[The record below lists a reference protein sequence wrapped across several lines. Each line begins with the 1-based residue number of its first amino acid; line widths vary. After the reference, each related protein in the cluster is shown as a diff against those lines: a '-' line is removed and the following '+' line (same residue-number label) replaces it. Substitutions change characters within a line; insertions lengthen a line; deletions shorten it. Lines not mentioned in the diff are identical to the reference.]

1 MADTEQRIKLDKEQI
16 MVNLSEIKEAIIQG
30 KPDDAKD
37 LTQRALRGG
46 READQVLNEALI
58 PAMNEVGEGFGRNEI
73 FFPEMLVA
81 AMAMKDA
88 LAVLKPILVSK
99 GIKGTGKAV
108 LGTVQGDLHDIGKNL
123 VGMLFEGAGFE
134 VIDLGIDTPKE
145 EFVKAIRENGPQ
157 LLGLSALLTTTM
169 PRMREVISA
178 LEQEGLK
185 EQVKVIVGGAPVT
198 QEYAD
203 EIGADGCAPD
213 APSAAKKA
221 RDLLGVS

>member
-1 MADTEQRIKLDKEQI
+1 

-30 KPDDAKD
+30 KPDDARD

-46 READQVLNEALI
+46 REAEKVLSEALI
-58 PAMNEVGEGFGRNEI
+58 AAMNEVGERFGRNEI

-99 GIKGTGKAV
+99 GIKGIGKVV

-134 VIDLGIDTPKE
+134 VIDVGIDTPKE

-157 LLGLSALLTTTM
+157 LVGLSALLTTTM

-178 LEQEGLK
+178 LEQEGLRD
-185 EQVKVIVGGAPVT
+185 QVKVIVGGAPVT

-203 EIGADGCAPD
+203 EIGADGYAPD
-213 APSAAKKA
+213 APSATNKA
-221 RDLLGVS
+221 RDLLGIA

>member
-1 MADTEQRIKLDKEQI
+1 MAGTEQRKKLDKEQA
-16 MVNLSEIKEAIIQG
+16 MVTLNEIKEAIIQG

-37 LTQRALRGG
+37 LTQRALQGG
-46 READQVLNEALI
+46 READKVLNEALI
-58 PAMNEVGEGFGRNEI
+58 PAMNEVGEKFGRNEI

-88 LAVLKPILVSK
+88 LAVLRPVLVSK
-99 GIKGTGKAV
+99 GIKGIGKVV

-169 PRMREVISA
+169 PRMREVIGA
-178 LEQEGLK
+178 LEQEGLR
-185 EQVKVIVGGAPVT
+185 ERVKVIVGGAPVT

-203 EIGADGCAPD
+203 EIGADGYAPD
-213 APSAAKKA
+213 APSAANKA
-221 RDLLGVS
+221 RDILEIA